1 MPLLTG
7 PDPLVVLYLP
17 QDSTQDDLLCD
28 LPQQHSQ
35 ADSPGPIAD
44 EFKETFFCVF

>member
-1 MPLLTG
+1 MPMLTG

-17 QDSTQDDLLCD
+17 QDSTQDDLFHD

-35 ADSPGPIAD
+35 ADRPGPIAD
-44 EFKETFFCVF
+44 VYTETFFWDF